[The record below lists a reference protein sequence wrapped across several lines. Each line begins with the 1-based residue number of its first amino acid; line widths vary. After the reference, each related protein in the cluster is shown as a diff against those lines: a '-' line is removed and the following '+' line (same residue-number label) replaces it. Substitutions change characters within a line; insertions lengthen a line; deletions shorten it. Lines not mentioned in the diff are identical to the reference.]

1 MCAARCVLFG
11 NQLFSLLPA
20 GIAKTS
26 SSAYKG
32 SVYNAGFASAGPAAP
47 AEAADDRLSQA

>member
-1 MCAARCVLFG
+1 MLSSVMMIC
-11 NQLFSLLPA
+11 NFSFVQQPA

-32 SVYNAGFASAGPAAP
+32 SVYNSGLSSTVPSELPQAAQEN
-47 AEAADDRLSQA
+47 A